1 MMSSRYLRLLIG
13 SVFRVAFVV
22 ACGVLATS
30 VALAAPSAAATMTI
44 GGTVVDGTAGSKLP
58 PDLKVTLDGVDATGQ
73 ALAERSASVD
83 PSGKFTFDGV
93 PSGGKGYIVSA
104 DYAGV
109 RYRATVDVKGGS
121 PSPVTVKV
129 YEPTTSDQ
137 SLRLASAYWVVAA
150 VDAKDQQITV
160 LENLTVQ
167 NAGDRTF
174 IGDHRGDP
182 GSDAP
187 GVLPR
192 TIRLPLPQGASD
204 FTVAAGLDPNAV
216 LPVANGF
223 VDTDPVTP
231 GQHQIVYHYV
241 MAFADGGFEIRKSLP
256 YPADNLIF
264 LAPDSGY
271 NIRSDRLGDG
281 GTTTIGGTKYVVM
294 GANKVPANQDVIVDV
309 LGLPNPPTSRVSPD
323 TLRLVAVAVSVPFL
337 LAALALGIRASQRFR
352 RDIPAER
359 HALLSAIAQLD
370 DRFERGQVDPTR
382 YAAEREKHKQQLALL
397 MLQEPEPSGAGRAAV
412 SR

>member
-1 MMSSRYLRLLIG
+1 MS
-13 SVFRVAFVV
+13 VAFVV
-22 ACGVLATS
+22 TLGVLGAS
-30 VALAAPSAAATMTI
+30 VTRAASAPITI
-44 GGTVVDGTAGSKLP
+44 SGTVVDGTAGSKLP
-58 PDLKVTLDGVDATGQ
+58 TDLKVILDGVDPSGQ
-73 ALAERSASVD
+73 AMPERSAPID
-83 PSGKFTFDGV
+83 PAGKFTFDGV
-93 PSGGKGYIVSA
+93 PSGGKGYSVSA

-109 RYRATVDVKGGS
+109 RYRAAVDLKDGS
-121 PSPVTVKV
+121 PSAVTLKV

-150 VDAKDQQITV
+150 VDAKNQQVTV
-160 LENLTVQ
+160 LENLNLDNT
-167 NAGDRTF
+167 GDRTF

-192 TIRLPLPQGASD
+192 TIRLPLPRGASD
-204 FTVAAGLDPNAV
+204 FAVAAGLDPAAV
-216 LPVANGF
+216 LPIANGF

-231 GQHQIVYHYV
+231 GQHQIVYHYR

-256 YPADNLIF
+256 YPADNLVF

-271 NIRSDRLGDG
+271 NIRSDRLGSG
-281 GTTTIGGTKYVVM
+281 GTTTIDGAKYVLL
-294 GANKVPANQDVIVDV
+294 GANKVPANQDVTVDV
-309 LGLPNPPTSRVSPD
+309 LGLPNPPTSRLSPD
-323 TLRLVAVAVSVPFL
+323 TLRLVAIAVSVPFL

-352 RDIPAER
+352 RDVPAER
-359 HALLSAIAQLD
+359 RALLSAIAHLD

-397 MLQEPEPSGAGRAAV
+397 MLQDPEPAGASRASASG
-412 SR
+412 